1 MQEKTVVHIKL
12 CYDILQLGEESQINN
27 VMRGRVR
34 MNRFRKPWRTSTTL
48 YILLFTMVVLPILTI
63 SATILQVYKRDLLQQ
78 TTDRTLQTLHAVTY
92 SIEQEIS
99 SVVNFSA
106 AVGMDTEVL
115 ETATL
120 LHETATD
127 KRQPYFI
134 DLSKALGKYSS
145 SMSGRVQ
152 SINFFY
158 KDGGVYSY
166 LKDLA
171 IDDNMLRKMDWYKTT
186 ITEQDHVHFIGK
198 QKGALYDSRESSSIV
213 TTIAPSY
220 FQMLHGIDFIYFV
233 FSRDHFEKM
242 LWQNPISGSS
252 TFRIVTTDGDV
263 IASSYNL
270 PANEQGMDTSLIS
283 RIDSQREGNFVDTI
297 HGQKMLFAFATV
309 DTANWKIVYQIPY
322 SELTANYSTIYR
334 LVLFATF
341 VVIVVFLIISFYL
354 VHNLMKPIHVLVVK
368 MSRVMDG
375 NLNVKIE
382 ASGSAETVTLGLTF
396 NHMMDQIK
404 LLINQTEQQEKAKQK
419 AEFAAMQSQIN
430 PHFLINTLNSI
441 KLMAI
446 ISRVDNIRNMT
457 QALIRLVSSSFN
469 RGGSLTL
476 LADEIE
482 NLKQYIFIMETRYGN
497 KFEVKWEVDESATS
511 FYVLKLLLQ
520 PILENAITHG
530 LVSKETNGTITIA
543 IQKVDQQLYIVIAD
557 DGIGIPDEQIEKLQD
572 PDQDYTFSGM
582 GILNVHHRI
591 GLHYGQDYGVA
602 IKRLEPSGTKVE
614 ITLPII
620 RSQEEDRIVSSK

>member
-1 MQEKTVVHIKL
+1 
-12 CYDILQLGEESQINN
+12 
-27 VMRGRVR
+27 

>member
-1 MQEKTVVHIKL
+1 MKRLK
-12 CYDILQLGEESQINN
+12 
-27 VMRGRVR
+27 
-34 MNRFRKPWRTSTTL
+34 KPWRTSTTL

-78 TTDRTLQTLHAVTY
+78 TTERTLQTLHAVTY
-92 SIEQEIS
+92 SIEQEINN
-99 SVVNFSA
+99 VVTFSA
-106 AVGMDTEVL
+106 AVGMDSEVL

-120 LHETATD
+120 LHESTTSE
-127 KRQPYFI
+127 RQPYYI

-158 KDGGVYSY
+158 KGGGVYSY

-171 IDDNMLRKMDWYKTT
+171 IEDTNLRKMDWYKPTVT
-186 ITEQDHVHFIGK
+186 GQDHVHFLGK
-198 QKGALYDSRESSSIV
+198 QVGVLYGAPESTSIV
-213 TTIAPSY
+213 TTISPSY
-220 FQMLHGIDFIYFV
+220 FQMLHDIDFIYFV
-233 FSRDHFEKM
+233 FSRDHFEKI

-252 TFRIVTTDGDV
+252 AFRIVTTGGDV

-270 PANEQGMDTSLIS
+270 PPKEQGIEASLMS
-283 RIDSQREGNFVDTI
+283 RITSEREGNFVDTI
-297 HGQKMLFAFATV
+297 HGQKMLVAFATV
-309 DTANWKIVYQIPY
+309 DIANWKVVYQIPY
-322 SELTANYSTIYR
+322 SELTANYRSIYQ

-375 NLNVKIE
+375 NLNAKIE
-382 ASGSAETVTLGLTF
+382 ASGSAETVTLGRTF

-404 LLINQTEQQEKAKQK
+404 LLIKQTEQQEKAKQK

-469 RGGSLTL
+469 RGGSLTPL
-476 LADEIE
+476 SDEVD

-497 KFEVKWEVDESATS
+497 KFEVQWDVDESAKPL
-511 FYVLKLLLQ
+511 YILKLLLQ

-530 LVSKETNGTITIA
+530 LVSKETNGTIRIV
-543 IQKVDQQLYIVIAD
+543 IHKKGEQLCIGIAD
-557 DGIGIPDEQIEKLQD
+557 DGIGISDEQIEKLQD

-591 GLHYGQDYGVA
+591 QLHYGQQYGVT
-602 IKRLEPSGTKVE
+602 IERLEPSGTKVE
-614 ITLPII
+614 ITVPVI
-620 RSQEEDRIVSSK
+620 RSREEDQSGSSK

>member
-1 MQEKTVVHIKL
+1 MKL
-12 CYDILQLGEESQINN
+12 LK
-27 VMRGRVR
+27 
-34 MNRFRKPWRTSTTL
+34 KPWRTSTTL

-63 SATILQVYKRDLLQQ
+63 STMILQVYKRDLIQQ
-78 TTDRTLQTLHAVTY
+78 TTDRTQQTLHAVKY
-92 SIEQEIS
+92 SIEQEINN
-99 SVVNFSA
+99 VVTFSA

-120 LHETATD
+120 LHESSSNE
-127 KRQPYFI
+127 RQPYYN

-152 SINFFY
+152 SVNFFF
-158 KDGGVYSY
+158 KGGGSYSY

-171 IDDNMLRKMDWYKTT
+171 VSDMTLRKMDWYPAT

-198 QKGALYDSRESSSIV
+198 QMGVLYGSPDAASIV
-213 TTIAPSY
+213 TTIRPSY
-220 FQMLHGIDFIYFV
+220 YQMLHDIDFIYFV
-233 FSRDHFEKM
+233 FSRDYFEKM

-252 TFRIVTTDGDV
+252 AFRILTAEGEV
-263 IASSYNL
+263 IASSYNI
-270 PANEQGMDTSLIS
+270 PPDEQELDASLMS
-283 RIDSQREGNFVDTI
+283 RISAQREGNFVATI
-297 HGQKMLFAFATV
+297 RGEKMLVTYATV
-309 DTANWKIVYQIPY
+309 GIADWKVVYKIPY
-322 SELTANYSTIYR
+322 SELTANYRSIYQ
-334 LVLFATF
+334 LILFATA
-341 VVIVVFLIISFYL
+341 VVIVVFLFISFYL
-354 VHNLMKPIHVLVVK
+354 LHKLMKPIHVLVVK

-375 NLNVKIE
+375 NLNTKIE
-382 ASGSAETVTLGLTF
+382 ASGSAETVTLGRTF

-404 LLINQTEQQEKAKQK
+404 LLIRETELQEKAKQK

-446 ISRVDNIRNMT
+446 ISGVDNIRNMT

-497 KFEVKWEVDESATS
+497 KFEVQWVVDPAATS
-511 FYVLKLLLQ
+511 FYILKLLLQ

-530 LVSKETNGTITIA
+530 LVSKETNGMITIE
-543 IQKVDQQLYIVIAD
+543 IHKLGERLGIVIAD
-557 DGIGIPDEQIEKLQD
+557 NGMGISDEQIEKLASS
-572 PDQDYTFSGM
+572 DQDYTFSGM
-582 GILNVHHRI
+582 GILNVHQRI
-591 GLHYGQDYGVA
+591 VLHYGAEYGVT
-602 IKRLEPSGTKVE
+602 IERLEPTGTRVE
-614 ITLPII
+614 IVVPVI
-620 RSQEEDRIVSSK
+620 RSQDEAFDFSSK

>member
-1 MQEKTVVHIKL
+1 M
-12 CYDILQLGEESQINN
+12 S
-27 VMRGRVR
+27 
-34 MNRFRKPWRTSTTL
+34 RFRKPWRTSTTL

-63 SATILQVYKRDLLQQ
+63 STTILQVYKRDLLQQ

-99 SVVNFSA
+99 NVVNFSA
-106 AVGMDTEVL
+106 AVGMDSEVL

-127 KRQPYFI
+127 NRQPYSI
-134 DLSKALGKYSS
+134 SLSKALGKYSS

-166 LKDLA
+166 LKDLVV
-171 IDDNMLRKMDWYKTT
+171 DDNSLRKMDWYKAT
-186 ITEQDHVHFIGK
+186 IAEQDHVHFIGK
-198 QKGALYDSRESSSIV
+198 QKGTLYDSRESTSIV

-220 FQMLHGIDFIYFV
+220 FQMLHNIDFIYFV
-233 FSRDHFEKM
+233 FSRDQFEKM

-252 TFRIVTTDGDV
+252 AFRIVTTDGDV

-270 PANEQGMDTSLIS
+270 PANEQMDNSLIS
-283 RIDSQREGNFVDTI
+283 RIDSQREGNFVETI
-297 HGQKMLFAFATV
+297 NGQKMMVAFATV
-309 DTANWKIVYQIPY
+309 DIANWKIVYQIPY
-322 SELTANYSTIYR
+322 SELMANYSIIYR
-334 LVLFATF
+334 LVLIATF
-341 VVIVVFLIISFYL
+341 VVIVVFLFISFYL

-404 LLINQTEQQEKAKQK
+404 LLINKTEQQEKAKQK

-476 LADEIE
+476 LADEVE

-497 KFEVKWEVDESATS
+497 KFEVKWEVDETAMSL
-511 FYVLKLLLQ
+511 YILKLLLQ

-530 LVSKETNGTITIA
+530 LVSKETNGTITIG
-543 IQKVDQQLYIVIAD
+543 IHKVGEQLCIVIAD
-557 DGIGIPDEQIEKLQD
+557 DGVGIPDEQIEKLQD

-591 GLHYGQDYGVA
+591 VLHYGQDYGVT

-614 ITLPII
+614 IILPII
-620 RSQEEDRIVSSK
+620 RSQEENQIVSSK

>member
-1 MQEKTVVHIKL
+1 
-12 CYDILQLGEESQINN
+12 
-27 VMRGRVR
+27 
-34 MNRFRKPWRTSTTL
+34 MNRFRKPWRTSSTL

-63 SATILQVYKRDLLQQ
+63 STTILQVYKRDLIQQ
-78 TTDRTLQTLHAVTY
+78 TTDRTLQTLHAVKY
-92 SIEQEIS
+92 SIEQEINN
-99 SVVNFSA
+99 VVTFSA

-120 LHETATD
+120 LHGSSSSE
-127 KRQPYFI
+127 RQPYYN

-152 SINFFY
+152 SVNFFF
-158 KDGGVYSY
+158 KGGGVYSY

-171 IDDNMLRKMDWYKTT
+171 VDDAELREMEWYKKT

-198 QKGALYDSRESSSIV
+198 QVGVLYGSPDSTSIV

-220 FQMLHGIDFIYFV
+220 YQMLHDIDFIYFV

-252 TFRIVTTDGDV
+252 ALRIMTSDGQV
-263 IASSYNL
+263 IASSYHL
-270 PANEQGMDTSLIS
+270 PPERQGADASLLS
-283 RIDSQREGNFVDTI
+283 RIASQREGNFVDTI
-297 HGQKMLFAFATV
+297 DGQKMLVAFATV
-309 DTANWKIVYQIPY
+309 DIADWKVVYKIPY
-322 SELTANYSTIYR
+322 SELTANYRAIYE
-334 LVLFATF
+334 LILFATF
-341 VVIVVFLIISFYL
+341 VVIVVFLFISFYL
-354 VHNLMKPIHVLVVK
+354 VHNLTKPLHVLGVK

-375 NLNVKIE
+375 NLNAKIE
-382 ASGSAETVTLGLTF
+382 ASGSAETVTLGRTF

-404 LLINQTEQQEKAKQK
+404 LLIKQTEQQEKAKQK

-469 RGGSLTL
+469 RGGSLTQ
-476 LADEIE
+476 LADEVE
-482 NLKQYIFIMETRYGN
+482 NLKMYIFIMETRYGN
-497 KFEVKWEVDESATS
+497 KFEVKWEVDEAATS
-511 FYVLKLLLQ
+511 FYILKLLLQ

-530 LVSKETNGTITIA
+530 LVSKETNGMITIQ
-543 IQKVDQQLYIVIAD
+543 IRKMGEQLNIVISD
-557 DGIGIPDEQIEKLQD
+557 DGVGIPDEQVEKLQD

-591 GLHYGQDYGVA
+591 RLHYGLEYG
-602 IKRLEPSGTKVE
+602 ISIERLEPSGTKVE
-614 ITLPII
+614 ISLPVI
-620 RSQEEDRIVSSK
+620 RSQEELS

>member
-1 MQEKTVVHIKL
+1 
-12 CYDILQLGEESQINN
+12 
-27 VMRGRVR
+27 

-99 SVVNFSA
+99 NVVNFSA
-106 AVGMDTEVL
+106 AVGMDSEVL

-120 LHETATD
+120 LHESALD
-127 KRQPYFI
+127 KRQPYSI

-171 IDDNMLRKMDWYKTT
+171 IDDNILRKMDWYKMT

-198 QKGALYDSRESSSIV
+198 QKGALYDSRESTSIV
-213 TTIAPSY
+213 TTISPSY

-252 TFRIVTTDGDV
+252 AFRIVTTDGDV

-283 RIDSQREGNFVDTI
+283 RINSQREGNFVETI
-297 HGQKMLFAFATV
+297 NGQKMMVAFATV
-309 DTANWKIVYQIPY
+309 DIANWKIVYQIPY
-322 SELTANYSTIYR
+322 SELMANYSIIYR

-404 LLINQTEQQEKAKQK
+404 LLINKTELQEKAKQK

-476 LADEIE
+476 LADEVE

-497 KFEVKWEVDESATS
+497 KFEVKGEVDETAMSL
-511 FYVLKLLLQ
+511 YILKLLLQ

-530 LVSKETNGTITIA
+530 LVSKETNGTITIG
-543 IQKVDQQLYIVIAD
+543 IHKVGEQLCIVIAD
-557 DGIGIPDEQIEKLQD
+557 DGVGIPDEQIEKLQD

-591 GLHYGQDYGVA
+591 VLHYGQDYGVT

-614 ITLPII
+614 IILPII
-620 RSQEEDRIVSSK
+620 RSQEENQIVSSK